1 MRAIPCWVEVSG
13 RRGARGGVIP
23 AWDLASIRESLPGLV
38 ARGVVGVML
47 QGNAVDTI
55 AQAGGIGPVGKDMS
69 KMSFAIGA
77 AHLCPAHEKGAVF
90 MLAHGAA
97 FGRSIET
104 RPASAG
110 IVFRFR

>member
-1 MRAIPCWVEVSG
+1 
-13 RRGARGGVIP
+13 
-23 AWDLASIRESLPGLV
+23 
-38 ARGVVGVML
+38 ML

-55 AQAGGIGPVGKDMS
+55 AQAGGIGPVGKDMP

-77 AHLCPAHEKGAVF
+77 AHLCPAHEKRAIF

-97 FGRSIET
+97 FGRGIEA

-110 IVFRFR
+110 IVFGFRAEQGAPQQTQRYMPSLFS